1 MIIARFFCFDLRFN
15 FSNILGIAMKLTSP
29 EMTLLNPRR
38 QLLANASLLA
48 TSIAASALLPS
59 LAQAQPSPG
68 KEYRLI
74 DPAQPTDNAAKIEIV
89 EFFWYGCPHCY
100 ALEAVLKEW
109 LKKLPADVT
118 FKKVHVQFQ
127 EVKHQQLFFT
137 LQAMGKAEELTDK
150 VFAGIHVEK
159 NRLDTPA
166 KMADYLAPLG
176 VNKADFL
183 KTFDSFGVRTAQG
196 RATKMSETFKVD
208 GVPAFAVN
216 GKYYTAPGM
225 AGNNVN
231 AIKVVE
237 YLIDLERKAMK
248 K

>member
-1 MIIARFFCFDLRFN
+1 
-15 FSNILGIAMKLTSP
+15 MKLKPSFLAL
-29 EMTLLNPRR
+29 ENSFLHPRR
-38 QLLANASLLA
+38 KLLANATALA
-48 TSIAASALLPS
+48 STAAVAAFLPS
-59 LAQAQPSPG
+59 MAQAQPSVG
-68 KEYRLI
+68 KEYRVI
-74 DPAQPTDNAAKIEIV
+74 EPAQPTDNAAKIEVV

-100 ALEAVLKEW
+100 GLEPILKEW
-109 LKKLPADVT
+109 VKKLPNDVT

-137 LQAMGKAEELTDK
+137 LQAMGKVEELTDK
-150 VFAGIHVEK
+150 VFVGIHVEK

-166 KMADYLAPLG
+166 KMADYLAPFG

-216 GKYYTAPGM
+216 GKYYTAPAM
-225 AGNNVN
+225 AGNNLN

-237 YLIDLERKAMK
+237 YLVDVERKAMK

>member
-1 MIIARFFCFDLRFN
+1 
-15 FSNILGIAMKLTSP
+15 MKLKP
-29 EMTLLNPRR
+29 ADIILAKPRR

-48 TSIAASALLPS
+48 GSVVAASFVPS
-59 LAQAQPSPG
+59 IAQAQVPQAG

-74 DPAQPTDNAAKIEIV
+74 EPVQPTDNAAKIEV
-89 EFFWYGCPHCY
+89 AEFFWYGCPHCY
-100 ALEAVLKEW
+100 GLEPILKEW
-109 LKKLPADVT
+109 VKKLPADVS

-127 EVKHQQLFFT
+127 EVKHQQLYFT
-137 LQAMGKAEELTDK
+137 LQAMGKAEEFTDK

-166 KMADYLAPLG
+166 KMADFLGPLG
-176 VNKADFL
+176 INKAEFL
-183 KTFDSFGVRTAQG
+183 KTFESFSVRTAQS
-196 RATKMSETFKVD
+196 RATKMSEAFKVD

-225 AGNNVN
+225 AGNNLN

-237 YLIDLERKAMK
+237 YLVDLERKAMK

>member
-1 MIIARFFCFDLRFN
+1 
-15 FSNILGIAMKLTSP
+15 MKLKSSELTLVTS
-29 EMTLLNPRR
+29 RR
-38 QLLANASLLA
+38 KALTNASVL
-48 TSIAASALLPS
+48 ASAVAAAALMPAI
-59 LAQAQPSPG
+59 AQAQPTPAAG

-74 DPAQPTDNAAKIEIV
+74 EPAQPTDNAGKIEIV

-100 ALEAVLKEW
+100 ALEANLKEW
-109 LKKLPADVT
+109 LKKLPADVV

-127 EVKHQQLFFT
+127 EVKHQQLYFT
-137 LQAMGKAEELTDK
+137 LAAMGKAEELTDK

-166 KMADYLAPLG
+166 KMADYLAPFG
-176 VNKADFL
+176 VNKAEFL

-216 GKYYTAPGM
+216 GKYYTAPAM
-225 AGNNVN
+225 AGNNQN

-237 YLIDLERKAMK
+237 YLVDVERKAMK

>member
-1 MIIARFFCFDLRFN
+1 
-15 FSNILGIAMKLTSP
+15 MKLKPSVLP
-29 EMTLLNPRR
+29 FENSFLNSRR
-38 QLLANASLLA
+38 KLLANATVLA
-48 TSIAASALLPS
+48 STAAAAVFLPPGV
-59 LAQAQPSPG
+59 QAQPTRG
-68 KEYRLI
+68 KEYRI
-74 DPAQPTDNAAKIEIV
+74 IEPAQPTDNASKIEVV

-100 ALEAVLKEW
+100 GLEPILKEW
-109 LKKLPADVT
+109 VKKLPSDVT

-137 LQAMGKAEELTDK
+137 LQAMGKVEELTDK
-150 VFAGIHVEK
+150 VFVGIHVEK

-166 KMADYLAPLG
+166 KMADYLAPFG

-216 GKYYTAPGM
+216 GKYYTAPAM
-225 AGNNVN
+225 AGNNLN

-237 YLIDLERKAMK
+237 YLVDIERKAMK